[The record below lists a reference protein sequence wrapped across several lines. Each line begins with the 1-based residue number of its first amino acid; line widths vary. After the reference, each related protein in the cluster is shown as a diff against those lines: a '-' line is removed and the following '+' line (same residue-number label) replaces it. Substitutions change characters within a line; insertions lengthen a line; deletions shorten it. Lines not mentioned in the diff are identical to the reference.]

1 MKLKKLISLVLLASL
16 AISSPALANND
27 KDKGPANTPAAE
39 KTQAPAATKAEE
51 KKPAAEEKAAD
62 KPSQGNEKPVIA
74 PAPNTAVAEKAQE
87 QAATKAEEKKAVAE
101 EKAAEAVTIREEAKE
116 AAAEK
121 KAADETV
128 KKLEE
133 QAKSPSAPPA
143 IKSQL
148 DQAKERAAA
157 AASLAK
163 EKSSEAAASTKEANA
178 AKAAAAAAEK
188 TAKALDKVKGAAPGC
203 VALIET
209 GKPSSESC
217 EVSRY
222 VIRFNAGVDPDL
234 QVKGMQAIKI
244 PVKATLRGVFSGAVA
259 DLNAGQLKAL
269 VASGKIRSVEQDY
282 EIKLDPTA
290 AGETQLNPTWGLDR
304 IDQTLLPLSGSY
316 TNPNTGLGVR
326 AYIVD
331 TGVLTSHAEFS
342 GRIAAGFSAVS
353 DANGV
358 NDCNGH
364 GTHVAGTVAGAT
376 YGVAKSATVVPV
388 RVLDCAGSGYLSSV
402 ISGLDWI
409 GANHP
414 AGSPAVVN
422 MSLGGGASSTL
433 DSAVEALVAKGITV
447 VVAAGNSAA
456 DACNT
461 SPARTAGALTI
472 AASNSTDG
480 FASFSNYGSC
490 VDLIAPGVSI
500 TSAWIGS
507 STATAQISGTSMASP
522 HVAGLVASAM
532 TAGYLAP
539 NQVEFLIE
547 SGAASSAIASAPLG
561 TANLLAQVV
570 TLAPTEP
577 KPEVPTESVTVP
589 VAPVLTG
596 ANFSK
601 NTARINWTISADGGS
616 PLLSHS
622 VRVWE
627 RGQLVR
633 KVDLAANATTARL
646 TGLKWGVS
654 YTFTVVAT
662 NAVGTSVDS
671 AVTTAYTPK
680 R

>member
-1 MKLKKLISLVLLASL
+1 MTMRKLIAAVLLASL
-16 AISSPALANND
+16 AISTPAIANNG
-27 KDKGPANTPAAE
+27 KGKGPETTPAAE
-39 KTQAPAATKAEE
+39 KT
-51 KKPAAEEKAAD
+51 
-62 KPSQGNEKPVIA
+62 SQGNDKEPVIA
-74 PAPNTAVAEKAQE
+74 PTPNTEVAEKAQE
-87 QAATKAEEKKAVAE
+87 QAVAKAEEKKNVAE
-101 EKAAEAVTIREEAKE
+101 EKVAEAVAVKEEAKE
-116 AAAEK
+116 AVAAQKAAEQ
-121 KAADETV
+121 EV

-133 QAKSPSAPPA
+133 QVKSSAATPA
-143 IKSQL
+143 IKSAL
-148 DQAKERAAA
+148 DQAKERAEAA
-157 AASLAK
+157 AIEAK
-163 EKSSEAAASTKEANA
+163 EKTKEATVTSKEA
-178 AKAAAAAAEK
+178 ASAKAAAAAAANA
-188 TAKALDKVKGAAPGC
+188 AKALNKVKGAAPGC
-203 VALIET
+203 IELIET

-234 QVKGMQAIKI
+234 QVKGMKAIKI
-244 PVKATLRGVFSGAVA
+244 PVKATLKGVFSGAVA

-290 AGETQLNPTWGLDR
+290 AGDTQLNATWGLDR
-304 IDQTLLPLSGSY
+304 IDQTALPLSGSY
-316 TNPNTGLGVR
+316 TNPNTGSGVK

-331 TGVLTSHAEFS
+331 TGVLTSHSEFA
-342 GRIAAGFSAVS
+342 GRIASGFTAVS

-376 YGVAKSATVVPV
+376 YGVAKLATVVPV

-409 GANHP
+409 GSNHA
-414 AGSPAVVN
+414 AGTPAVVN

-433 DSAVEALVAKGITV
+433 DSAVEALVSKGLTV

-456 DACNT
+456 DACT
-461 SPARTAGALTI
+461 SSPARTPGALTI

-480 FASFSNYGSC
+480 FASFSNFGSC

-539 NQVEFLIE
+539 NQVEFVIE
-547 SGAASSAIASAPLG
+547 SGAAGSAISSAPAG

-570 TLAPTEP
+570 ALAPTEP

-589 VAPVLTG
+589 VAPVLTE
-596 ANFSK
+596 AAFSK
-601 NTARINWTISADGGS
+601 NTARISWTISPDGGS

-633 KVDLAANATTARL
+633 KVDVAANVTTARL

-662 NAVGTSVDS
+662 NAIGTSVDS
-671 AVTTAYTPK
+671 AVTSAYTP
-680 R
+680 RR

>member
-1 MKLKKLISLVLLASL
+1 MTMRKLIAAVLLASL
-16 AISSPALANND
+16 AISTPAIANNG
-27 KDKGPANTPAAE
+27 KGKGPETTPAAE
-39 KTQAPAATKAEE
+39 KT
-51 KKPAAEEKAAD
+51 
-62 KPSQGNEKPVIA
+62 SQGNDKEPVIA
-74 PAPNTAVAEKAQE
+74 PTPNTEVAEKAQE
-87 QAATKAEEKKAVAE
+87 QAVAKAEEKKNVAE
-101 EKAAEAVTIREEAKE
+101 EKVAEAVAVKEEAKE
-116 AAAEK
+116 AVAAQKAAEQ
-121 KAADETV
+121 EV

-133 QAKSPSAPPA
+133 QVKSSAATPA
-143 IKSQL
+143 IKSAL
-148 DQAKERAAA
+148 DQAKERAEAA
-157 AASLAK
+157 AIEAK
-163 EKSSEAAASTKEANA
+163 EKTKEATVTSKEA
-178 AKAAAAAAEK
+178 ASAKAAAAAAANA
-188 TAKALDKVKGAAPGC
+188 AKALNKVKGAAPGC
-203 VALIET
+203 IELIET

-234 QVKGMQAIKI
+234 QVKGMKAIKI
-244 PVKATLRGVFSGAVA
+244 PVKTTLKGVFSGAVA

-290 AGETQLNPTWGLDR
+290 AGDTQLNATWGLDR
-304 IDQTLLPLSGSY
+304 IDQTALPLSGSY
-316 TNPNTGLGVR
+316 TNPNTGSGVK

-331 TGVLTSHAEFS
+331 TGVLTSHSEFA
-342 GRIAAGFSAVS
+342 GRIASGFTAVS

-376 YGVAKSATVVPV
+376 YGVAKLATVVPV

-409 GANHP
+409 GSNHA
-414 AGSPAVVN
+414 AGTPAVVN

-433 DSAVEALVAKGITV
+433 DSAVEALVSKGLTV

-456 DACNT
+456 DACT
-461 SPARTAGALTI
+461 SSPARTPGALTI

-480 FASFSNYGSC
+480 FASFSNFGSC

-539 NQVEFLIE
+539 NQVEFVIE
-547 SGAASSAIASAPLG
+547 SGAAGSAISSAPAG

-570 TLAPTEP
+570 ALAPTEP

-589 VAPVLTG
+589 VAPVLTE
-596 ANFSK
+596 AAFSK
-601 NTARINWTISADGGS
+601 NTARIGWTISPDGGS

-633 KVDLAANATTARL
+633 KVDVAANVTTARL
-646 TGLKWGVS
+646 TGLKWGLS

-662 NAVGTSVDS
+662 NAIGTSVDS
-671 AVTTAYTPK
+671 AVTSAYTP
-680 R
+680 RR

>member
-1 MKLKKLISLVLLASL
+1 MTMRKLIAAALLASL
-16 AISSPALANND
+16 AISSPAIANNG
-27 KDKGPANTPAAE
+27 KGKGPENTPAAD
-39 KTQAPAATKAEE
+39 KT
-51 KKPAAEEKAAD
+51 
-62 KPSQGNEKPVIA
+62 SQVNENKPVIA
-74 PAPNTAVAEKAQE
+74 PTPNTEVAEKAQE
-87 QAATKAEEKKAVAE
+87 QAAAKVEEKKAVAE
-101 EKAAEAVTIREEAKE
+101 EKVAEAVAVKEEAKE
-116 AAAEK
+116 AVAAQ
-121 KAADETV
+121 KAADQEV

-133 QAKSPSAPPA
+133 QAKSPAATPA

-148 DQAKERAAA
+148 DQAKERAEAA
-157 AASLAK
+157 AAEAK
-163 EKSSEAAASTKEANA
+163 AKTKEATASSKEAAN

-188 TAKALDKVKGAAPGC
+188 AAKALDKVKGAAPGC
-203 VALIET
+203 VELIET
-209 GKPSSESC
+209 GKAVSESC

-234 QVKGMQAIKI
+234 QVKGMKAIKI
-244 PVKATLRGVFSGAVA
+244 PVKTTLRGVFSGAVA

-282 EIKLDPTA
+282 EVKLDPA
-290 AGETQLNPTWGLDR
+290 ATGETQLNPTWGLDR

-316 TNPNTGLGVR
+316 TNPNTGSGVK

-331 TGVLTSHAEFS
+331 TGVLTTHSEFA
-342 GRIAAGFSAVS
+342 GRIASGFTAVS

-376 YGVAKSATVVPV
+376 YGVAKLATVVPV

-409 GANHP
+409 GTNHLV
-414 AGSPAVVN
+414 GSPAVVN

-456 DACNT
+456 DACT
-461 SPARTAGALTI
+461 SSPARTPGALTI

-480 FASFSNYGSC
+480 FASFSNFGSC

-539 NQVEFLIE
+539 NQVEFVIE
-547 SGAASSAIASAPLG
+547 SGAAPSTIAAAPAG

-570 TLAPTEP
+570 ALAPTEP

-589 VAPVLTG
+589 VAPVLTD
-596 ANFSK
+596 AAFSK
-601 NTARINWTISADGGS
+601 NTARINWTISPDGGS

-633 KVDLAANATTARL
+633 KVDVAANVTTARL

-654 YTFTVVAT
+654 YTFTVVAN
-662 NAVGTSVDS
+662 NAIGTSVDS

>member
-1 MKLKKLISLVLLASL
+1 MTLRKLIATALLASL
-16 AISSPALANND
+16 AISTPAIANNG
-27 KDKGPANTPAAE
+27 KGPQNTPAAE
-39 KTQAPAATKAEE
+39 KT
-51 KKPAAEEKAAD
+51 
-62 KPSQGNEKPVIA
+62 SQGNSNKPEIA
-74 PAPNTAVAEKAQE
+74 PTPNTAVAEKAQE
-87 QAATKAEEKKAVAE
+87 QAVAKAEEKKTVAE
-101 EKAAEAVTIREEAKE
+101 EKIAEAVAVKEEAKE
-116 AAAEK
+116 AVAAQKAAEQ
-121 KAADETV
+121 EV

-133 QAKSPSAPPA
+133 QVKSSTATPA

-157 AASLAK
+157 AAAEAK
-163 EKSSEAAASTKEANA
+163 EKSKEAAASSKEAASAKTA
-178 AKAAAAAAEK
+178 ATAAANAV
-188 TAKALDKVKGAAPGC
+188 KALNKVKGAAPGC
-203 VALIET
+203 IELIET
-209 GKPSSESC
+209 GKSASESC

-234 QVKGMQAIKI
+234 QVRGMKAIKI
-244 PVKATLRGVFSGAVA
+244 PVQATLKGVFSGAVA

-290 AGETQLNPTWGLDR
+290 TGDTQLNATWGLDR
-304 IDQTLLPLSGSY
+304 IDQTALPLSGSY
-316 TNPNTGLGVR
+316 TNPNTGSGVK

-342 GRIAAGFSAVS
+342 GRIASGFTAVS

-376 YGVAKSATVVPV
+376 YGVAKAATVVPV

-402 ISGLDWI
+402 IAGLDWI
-409 GANHP
+409 GSNHP
-414 AGSPAVVN
+414 LGAPAVVN

-456 DACNT
+456 DACT
-461 SPARTAGALTI
+461 SSPARTPGALTI

-480 FASFSNYGSC
+480 FASFSNFGSC

-507 STATAQISGTSMASP
+507 ATATAQISGTSMASP

-532 TAGYLAP
+532 TGGYLAP
-539 NQVEFLIE
+539 NQVEFVIE
-547 SGAASSAIASAPLG
+547 SGAASSAISAAPAG

-570 TLAPTEP
+570 ALAPAEP
-577 KPEVPTESVTVP
+577 KPEVPTESATVP
-589 VAPVLTG
+589 VAPVLTD
-596 ANFSK
+596 AAFSK
-601 NTARINWTISADGGS
+601 NTARINWTISPDGGS

-633 KVDLAANATTARL
+633 KVDVAANVSTARL

-662 NAVGTSVDS
+662 NAIGTSADS

>member
-1 MKLKKLISLVLLASL
+1 MTMRKLIAAVLLASL
-16 AISSPALANND
+16 AISTPAIANNG
-27 KDKGPANTPAAE
+27 KGKGPETTPAAE
-39 KTQAPAATKAEE
+39 KT
-51 KKPAAEEKAAD
+51 
-62 KPSQGNEKPVIA
+62 SQGNDKEPVIA
-74 PAPNTAVAEKAQE
+74 PTPNTEVAEKAQE
-87 QAATKAEEKKAVAE
+87 QAVAKAEEKKNVAE
-101 EKAAEAVTIREEAKE
+101 EKVAEAVAVKEEAKE
-116 AAAEK
+116 AVAAQKAAEQ
-121 KAADETV
+121 EV

-133 QAKSPSAPPA
+133 QVKSSAATPA
-143 IKSQL
+143 IKSAL
-148 DQAKERAAA
+148 DQAKERAEAA
-157 AASLAK
+157 AIEAK
-163 EKSSEAAASTKEANA
+163 EKTKEATVTSKEA
-178 AKAAAAAAEK
+178 ASAKAAAAAAASA
-188 TAKALDKVKGAAPGC
+188 AKALNKVKGAAPGC
-203 VALIET
+203 IELIET

-234 QVKGMQAIKI
+234 QVKGMKAIKI
-244 PVKATLRGVFSGAVA
+244 PVKTTLKGVFSGAVA
-259 DLNAGQLKAL
+259 DINAGQLKAL

-290 AGETQLNPTWGLDR
+290 AGDTQLNATWGLDR
-304 IDQTLLPLSGSY
+304 IDQTALPLSGSY
-316 TNPNTGLGVR
+316 TNPNTGSGVK

-331 TGVLTSHAEFS
+331 TGVLTSHSEFA
-342 GRIAAGFSAVS
+342 GRIASGFTAVS

-376 YGVAKSATVVPV
+376 YGVAKLATVVPV

-409 GANHP
+409 GSNHA
-414 AGSPAVVN
+414 AGTPAVVN

-433 DSAVEALVAKGITV
+433 DSAVEALVSKGLTV

-456 DACNT
+456 DACT
-461 SPARTAGALTI
+461 SSPARTPGALTI

-480 FASFSNYGSC
+480 FASFSNFGSC

-539 NQVEFLIE
+539 NQVEFVIE
-547 SGAASSAIASAPLG
+547 SGAAGSAISSAPAG

-570 TLAPTEP
+570 ALAPTEP

-589 VAPVLTG
+589 VAPVLTE
-596 ANFSK
+596 AAFSK
-601 NTARINWTISADGGS
+601 NTARISWTISPDGGS

-633 KVDLAANATTARL
+633 KVDVAANVTTARL

-662 NAVGTSVDS
+662 NAIGTSVDS
-671 AVTTAYTPK
+671 AVTSAYTP
-680 R
+680 RR